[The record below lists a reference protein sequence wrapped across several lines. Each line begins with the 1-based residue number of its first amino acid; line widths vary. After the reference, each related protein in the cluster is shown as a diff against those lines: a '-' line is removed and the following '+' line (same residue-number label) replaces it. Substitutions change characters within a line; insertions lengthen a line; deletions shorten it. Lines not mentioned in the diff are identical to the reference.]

1 MRDLDR
7 CCVDSKICTYFHGSE
22 IVIRELREV
31 RKENNITVIRSLIVL
46 EGKMLNSRKL
56 NRIELV
62 VRPARALLMVF

>member
-1 MRDLDR
+1 M
-7 CCVDSKICTYFHGSE
+7 YFHGSE